1 MEASILDK
9 MDTEMRH
16 MLIQLIA
23 QNKEQQ
29 DQIKAMN
36 LMLEEVLAQQTNIV
50 NKLHATELLWE
61 SESKGKDSTQTS
73 NEEARN
79 VVKQFWPRAKLSQSN

>member
-1 MEASILDK
+1 
-9 MDTEMRH
+9 MRD

-29 DQIKAMN
+29 NQVKTMN

-50 NKLHATELLWE
+50 NKLHATEMPP
-61 SESKGKDSTQTS
+61 G
-73 NEEARN
+73 
-79 VVKQFWPRAKLSQSN
+79 QSNAAYDRVGWQ